1 MKFKNLKISTK
12 IIVIFLIIGIT
23 GISALGYL
31 SFRQSK
37 KALMDKS
44 YEQLIAIRQIKKNQ
58 VESFFAERFGDIKVY
73 ANNTAIEMAVER
85 FVTAY
90 NEGGLA
96 GELYREYERLHGSK
110 LKQYI
115 DEYGYYD
122 LFFISPDGEIVYTVA
137 KEADL
142 GKSLTSGK
150 LSSSGLA
157 EAFRKGKSEFNLVDF
172 SWYEVSNEPASFIA
186 GPVENGE
193 GELLGVL
200 AYQISLEA
208 INNIMQERS
217 GMGETGESY
226 LVGEDKLMRS
236 DSYLDPEGH
245 SVVASFAG
253 TVEKNG
259 VNTEA
264 SRAAL
269 AGKTG
274 AEVVTDYN
282 GNPVLSAYAPLKVGD
297 FKWAILAEIDRS
309 EVLIPVR
316 NLAREILIIALVIV
330 GIIVIVGFAFA
341 SSISRPVAKSVEF
354 AKKIAAGDLT
364 AKIDIEQKDEIGNLA
379 EAMQGMVNRLKEIV
393 SSIMAGAENIA
404 GASQQMSSTAQQMS
418 QGATEQASSAE
429 EVSSSMEEMVSNIQQ
444 NTDNAQQ
451 TEKIALTAANGIK
464 QGNDSAAKSAT
475 SMKEIAEKISIISEI
490 AFQTNILA
498 LNAAVEAARAGE
510 HGKGFAVVAAEVRK
524 LAERSKVAAEEID
537 LVSKSGVDI
546 AERAGDQLSQIMP
559 EIEKTSKLVQ
569 EITAASLEQN
579 SGADQ
584 INSAIQQLNQVTQQN
599 AAASEEMATSSEEL
613 SGQADQLKEAIS
625 YFKLDRKHG
634 DGNQFK
640 NTNKKFSG
648 KPEKKETPGEKNVKK
663 ETTGS
668 RKEPT
673 EQPGKG
679 IDLNMY
685 TGDGKDDDYEKY

>member
-12 IIVIFLIIGIT
+12 IILIFLIIGIT

-37 KALMDKS
+37 EALMDKS
-44 YEQLIAIRQIKKNQ
+44 YEQLIAIREIKKNQ

-73 ANNTAIEMAVER
+73 ANNTAIEMAIDR
-85 FVTAY
+85 FITAF
-90 NEGGLA
+90 NKEGLT
-96 GELYREYERLHGSK
+96 GELYKEYERLHGAK

-115 DEYGYYD
+115 EEYNYYD
-122 LFFISPDGEIVYTVA
+122 LFFISPAGEVVYTVA

-186 GPVENGE
+186 GPVENEE
-193 GELLGVL
+193 GEFLGVL

-208 INNIMQERS
+208 INKIMQERS

-245 SVVASFAG
+245 SVIASFAG

-259 VNTEA
+259 VDTEA

-269 AGKTG
+269 GGKTG
-274 AEVVTDYN
+274 AEIIIDYN
-282 GNPVLSAYAPLKVGD
+282 GNPVLSAYSPLKIGD
-297 FKWAILAEIDRS
+297 FKWAIMAEIDRR

-330 GIIVIVGFAFA
+330 GIIVLVGFAFA
-341 SSISRPVAKSVEF
+341 SSISKPIAKSVEF
-354 AKKIAAGDLT
+354 ARKIAAGDLT
-364 AKIDIEQKDEIGNLA
+364 ARIDINQNDEIGNLA
-379 EAMQGMVNRLKEIV
+379 DALQEMVTRIKEIV
-393 SSIMAGAENIA
+393 TSIMAGAENIA

-429 EVSSSMEEMVSNIQQ
+429 EVSSSMEEMASNIQQ

-451 TEKIALTAANGIK
+451 TEKTALTAADGIK
-464 QGNDSAAKSAT
+464 KSNDSAAKSAS
-475 SMKEIAEKISIISEI
+475 SMKEIADKISIISEI

-510 HGKGFAVVAAEVRK
+510 HGKGFAVVATEVRK
-524 LAERSKVAAEEID
+524 LAERSKVAAEEIER
-537 LVSKSGVDI
+537 VSKSGVDI
-546 AERAGDQLSQIMP
+546 AEKAGNQLNKIMP
-559 EIEKTSKLVQ
+559 EIERTSKLVQ

-613 SGQADQLKEAIS
+613 SSQAEQLKEAIS
-625 YFKLDRKHG
+625 YFKLDHIQKI
-634 DGNQFK
+634 K
-640 NTNKKFSG
+640 NPVRENTTKVSL
-648 KPEKKETPGEKNVKK
+648 KPEKKDAPVEKKDKINPRIET
-663 ETTGS
+663 
-668 RKEPT
+668 RKH
-673 EQPGKG
+673 PGKG
-679 IDLNMY
+679 IDLNMHS
-685 TGDGKDDDYEKY
+685 DDNKDDDYEKY